1 MCMFGWSGGCN
12 LNSWRGSNGL
22 KLIAEAKRCA
32 NMYLDNNDKLEE
44 SLGRVVNALG
54 STSRELGCGDIQSA
68 LNRGKIIE
76 DLKYGEITRMKRTDI
91 LKCQFAILETSH
103 YRGDGSCLCNDPDH
117 REFMIKNWGYSADDF
132 KPEE

>member
-1 MCMFGWSGGCN
+1 MIS
-12 LNSWRGSNGL
+12 SPTGSYAGYSFAVPSNIT
-22 KLIAEAKRCA
+22 K
-32 NMYLDNNDKLEE
+32 
-44 SLGRVVNALG
+44 
-54 STSRELGCGDIQSA
+54 
-68 LNRGKIIE
+68 KIIE